1 MTTQD
6 FENGSDVGWPWGFL
20 AGLLVGGII
29 GAVAVLLLTPQSGGK
44 TRAQIQRKSAELREQ
59 TADTVEASLVQART
73 KAGHISDDI
82 RKTTDELEHRAQEV
96 LGEQS
101 ERLTSVV
108 QAGKKAI
115 REGIG

>member
-1 MTTQD
+1 MTELD
-6 FENGSDVGWPWGFL
+6 FENGSAGQWPWGFL
-20 AGLLVGGII
+20 AGLLAGCIV
-29 GAVAVLLLTPQSGGK
+29 GAVTVLLLTPQSGSK

-59 TADTVEASLVQART
+59 TADTVETSLVQART
-73 KAGHISDDI
+73 KAGNLSDDI

-96 LGEQS
+96 LDEQS